1 VNNKAFKVLVGVF
14 LAESLAVICLSI
26 AGLIMAIWDE
36 LFAAIMIMVM
46 LIGVLGLFVSI
57 AGYMMGREIE
67 KMRHKASYKQSG

>member
-1 VNNKAFKVLVGVF
+1 VNNKAFKVLVGAF
-14 LAESLAVICLSI
+14 LAESLAIVCLGI